1 MSFTGN
7 ENHSISLEDAAAL
20 TKNYR
25 DANINPIIGEYFGQ
39 TAIEEI
45 LAQTG
50 CVGIRA
56 YFAICDPTSLEP
68 KLRLVICGVDSSEND
83 ILNIIAENGS
93 LCPPNCSTAN
103 ALNSDE

>member
-7 ENHSISLEDAAAL
+7 ENHTISLEDAAAL

-39 TAIEEI
+39 SAIQDI
-45 LAQTG
+45 LDQTG

-56 YFAICDPTSLEP
+56 YFAISDPTSLSP
-68 KLRLVICGVDSSEND
+68 KLRLVICGVDEYEND
-83 ILNIIAENGS
+83 ILDIIAENGT
-93 LCPPNCSTAN
+93 LCPPYCSTAD
-103 ALNSDE
+103 ALNSDV